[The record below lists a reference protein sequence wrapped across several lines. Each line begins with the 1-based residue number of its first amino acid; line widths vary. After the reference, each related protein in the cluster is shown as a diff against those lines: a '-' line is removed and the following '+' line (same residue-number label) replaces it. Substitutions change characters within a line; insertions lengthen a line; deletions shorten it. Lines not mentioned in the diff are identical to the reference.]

1 VAGERVGQATVR
13 AARVPHAT
21 LVSPLAL
28 TLALAL
34 GGCGSLHSGQD
45 PDAAADAAAL
55 ARPAHAP
62 ARPAPVPARP
72 PLSAGEASARSGLAA
87 AVLAAQQAYSRE
99 TKGSKLRQETARIAA
114 DAILLGALARGD
126 VAGARAEAQAQLLS
140 PANHFAHVTRISV
153 VRGARVLANATL
165 NSDGTYVV
173 APSRRELALHGRR
186 VGTLLV
192 SIQDVTGFVKLLHR
206 RTGAEVVARGGSGQ
220 VRASLASAASARLP
234 ASGDVRIAGRNYLVR
249 SFGELGWGGERLTV
263 WMLVAR

>member
-1 VAGERVGQATVR
+1 MR

-21 LVSPLAL
+21 RLAL
-28 TLALAL
+28 CALALALALAL

-55 ARPAHAP
+55 ARPVHAP
-62 ARPAPVPARP
+62 ARPAPAPARP
-72 PLSAGEASARSGLAA
+72 PLSAADASARSGLAA
-87 AVLAAQQAYSRE
+87 TVLAAQRAYNRE

-114 DAILLGALARGD
+114 DATLLGALARGD

-140 PANHFAHVTRISV
+140 PSNHFDHVTRISV
-153 VRGARVLANATL
+153 VHGARVLVNATL

-173 APSRRELALHGRR
+173 APARRELALHGRR

-220 VRASLASAASARLP
+220 VRASLTSAASARLP

-249 SFGELGWGGERLTV
+249 SFGELGWGGEPLTV
-263 WMLVAR
+263 WVLARR